1 VVWHRLSHRGVFF
14 RLVPADLERRLGVFM
29 GAEVGYL
36 LAVAITKWLGLG
48 GVGSQFI
55 DGLRGGYH
63 ADLLVEDEKLLLPTY

>member
-1 VVWHRLSHRGVFF
+1 
-14 RLVPADLERRLGVFM
+14 VFM
-29 GAEVGYL
+29 GAGVGCL
-36 LAVAITKWLGLG
+36 IAVAITKWLGLG